1 MEYEKRIKE
10 LLDAVSTLL
19 ESNNE
24 LGGRLSASLEKIEA
38 LEAENARLRGELAQ
52 RKRSRYGKS
61 GEKSHGGP
69 SNKGKTKE
77 EQEEDYIRNG
87 SKKGVPVEET
97 DEEDDEA
104 DEGTSSA
111 ASKEYDGSNRPDKYN
126 TMHADICVIHEC
138 DLEKLK
144 ELGYTYIRPTR
155 PLDRIDR
162 VSLVRQDR
170 YLYVWVRDKDGNEFP
185 FFCPKDGGYGC

>member
-77 EQEEDYIRNG
+77 EQEEDYIDQRG
-87 SKKGVPVEET
+87 AGGGLHPERQQ
-97 DEEDDEA
+97 
-104 DEGTSSA
+104 EGRA
-111 ASKEYDGSNRPDKYN
+111 CGR
-126 TMHADICVIHEC
+126 
-138 DLEKLK
+138 
-144 ELGYTYIRPTR
+144 
-155 PLDRIDR
+155 DR
-162 VSLVRQDR
+162 
-170 YLYVWVRDKDGNEFP
+170 
-185 FFCPKDGGYGC
+185 